1 MKVIPEGR
9 GLGAK
14 VLGEPLTLRQVKER
28 AIRHA
33 LVYHD
38 WNVTEAAK
46 SLGVGKATV
55 YRFLAKKSNISLK
68 NKGGAQ

>member
-1 MKVIPEGR
+1 MKVIPEGK

-14 VLGEPLTLRQVKER
+14 VLGEPLSLRQVKER

-33 LVYHD
+33 LVYHG
-38 WNVTEAAK
+38 WNITEAAK
-46 SLGVGKATV
+46 SLGIGRATV
-55 YRFLAKKSNISLK
+55 YRFLTKKSNTSQE